1 MDRKQK
7 QQGKRKVG
15 EPTIDQFHTILQ
27 QLCPNQNVELT
38 EKAVAG
44 LRQAYIAH
52 LQQVASSLAQWDS
65 LKDEQIVVDALAS
78 IHHSDVVAEHKWIQQ
93 AQSLLTSQQTK
104 RPEKVQR
111 KRRPAITAEMQ
122 AEQERLLK
130 KSKETVLDQQQQNK

>member
-15 EPTIDQFHTILQ
+15 EPTIDQFHTLLQ
-27 QLCPNQNVELT
+27 QLCPENQNVEFT

-44 LRQAYIAH
+44 LRQVYIAH
-52 LQQVASSLAQWDS
+52 LQQVASSLTQWDS
-65 LKDEQIVVDALAS
+65 LKDEQKVVNALAS
-78 IHHSDVVAEHKWIQQ
+78 IHHSDVAEPKWIQQ
-93 AQSLLTSQQTK
+93 AQNLLSSQQTK
-104 RPEKVQR
+104 RPAKVQR

-130 KSKETVLDQQQQNK
+130 KSKQTVMDQQQKK